1 MAAKGAQPQLP
12 AWVWLFT
19 GVVTGLFV
27 AFLIYLA
34 NLQSPIPTQ
43 PPPRLAEKPAK
54 PVDVRGN
61 APRGTPESPRKFDF
75 YTILPEAE
83 ALGAPD
89 DDSNDGKP
97 AGAPAD
103 PNKAKDAA
111 QTAAAGT
118 QPTAGAAKPVT
129 GGQRFF
135 LQTGSFPRTA
145 EADKLRA
152 QLLLL
157 GLPTSVQKVEL
168 EPGKVWHRVQAG
180 PFPDKA
186 SLAAAQQKLASA
198 HIQAIVVRPKTP

>member
-34 NLQSPIPTQ
+34 NLQSPIPTE
-43 PPPRLAEKPAK
+43 PPPRAAEKPAK
-54 PVDVRGN
+54 TIDTRGVAN
-61 APRGTPESPRKFDF
+61 QKTPESPRKFDF

-83 ALGAPD
+83 VLGAPD
-89 DDSNDGKP
+89 DEAEAKP
-97 AGAPAD
+97 APTATDASKSKD
-103 PNKAKDAA
+103 PA
-111 QTAAAGT
+111 QTGGT
-118 QPTAGAAKPVT
+118 SASVATGTKAVT

-135 LQTGSFPRTA
+135 LQTGSFPRSA

-168 EPGKVWHRVQAG
+168 GPGKVWHRVQAG
-180 PFPDKA
+180 PFADKA
-186 SLAAAQQKLASA
+186 SLASAQQKLASA
-198 HIQAIVVRPKTP
+198 NIQAIVIRPKSP

>member
-34 NLQSPIPTQ
+34 NLQSPIPTE
-43 PPPRLAEKPAK
+43 PPPRAAEKPAK
-54 PVDVRGN
+54 TIDTRGVAN
-61 APRGTPESPRKFDF
+61 RSTPESPRKFDF

-89 DDSNDGKP
+89 DDTPGSKP
-97 AGAPAD
+97 IGAAKEAAKPKD
-103 PNKAKDAA
+103 PVPGS
-111 QTAAAGT
+111 TAAAT
-118 QPTAGAAKPVT
+118 QAGATPAA

-186 SLAAAQQKLASA
+186 SLTAAQQKLASA

>member
-43 PPPRLAEKPAK
+43 PPPRVAEKPAK
-54 PVDVRGN
+54 AIDTRGT

-89 DDSNDGKP
+89 DDNSDASKSP
-97 AGAPAD
+97 ATPTDAAKAKETVQTGTAAPA
-103 PNKAKDAA
+103 AS
-111 QTAAAGT
+111 
-118 QPTAGAAKPVT
+118 KPVAA
-129 GGQRFF
+129 GQRFF